1 VNVTLRQLGAF
12 IAVAETGHFTRAAN
26 ALNLS
31 QSTVSA
37 LVRDLETNLG
47 LRLFDRHTRMLR
59 LTDAGAQ
66 IVPAAKKAIE
76 DLDSVIGDAR
86 ELRTLGRGRVSIAVS
101 AVQAAVHLPRVI
113 NEFSKRHPGVRVV
126 VRDVAEETIQEMIR
140 SGEADFGLGTPPSS
154 QKDLTVRVL
163 HSDIFIVV
171 APADHP
177 LTRKKSLRWQDVA
190 EYPVIGSSPNNPFR
204 ERLDLA
210 LTREGISLQR
220 AYEVSLPLTII
231 GMVEGGLGVAVMS
244 SGVTKL
250 AHRFGLLTLTPR
262 NPVIKREMSLL
273 LHADRSLSPAAQRF
287 HDLLVR
293 RRSALL

>member
-66 IVPAAKKAIE
+66 IVPAAKKAIA

-101 AVQAAVHLPRVI
+101 AVQAAVP
-113 NEFSKRHPGVRVV
+113 S
-126 VRDVAEETIQEMIR
+126 A
-140 SGEADFGLGTPPSS
+140 SGD
-154 QKDLTVRVL
+154 
-163 HSDIFIVV
+163 
-171 APADHP
+171 
-177 LTRKKSLRWQDVA
+177 
-190 EYPVIGSSPNNPFR
+190 
-204 ERLDLA
+204 
-210 LTREGISLQR
+210 
-220 AYEVSLPLTII
+220 
-231 GMVEGGLGVAVMS
+231 
-244 SGVTKL
+244 
-250 AHRFGLLTLTPR
+250 
-262 NPVIKREMSLL
+262 
-273 LHADRSLSPAAQRF
+273 
-287 HDLLVR
+287 
-293 RRSALL
+293 